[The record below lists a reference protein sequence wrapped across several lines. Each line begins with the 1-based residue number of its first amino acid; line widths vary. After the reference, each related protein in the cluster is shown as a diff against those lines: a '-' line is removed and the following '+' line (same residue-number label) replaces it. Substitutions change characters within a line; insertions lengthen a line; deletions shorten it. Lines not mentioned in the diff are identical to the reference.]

1 MGKTSFAIQVA
12 EHFNTQII
20 SADSRQCYQEL
31 NIGVAKPS
39 IEELNLIHHYFINSH
54 SILQNVNAG
63 VYERYALQAASEI
76 FMHNNIAVIVG
87 GTGLYVNAFCNGMD
101 EIPNISL
108 EIRNNIINNF
118 NEKGLIWLQNDLK
131 NKDVEFW
138 ENCEKHNPQRLMRA
152 LEVIEATG
160 RSINSFK
167 NKKQVE
173 RPFDIIKIGLELP
186 KEKLHQNINT
196 RVDSMVRNGL
206 VDEVQ
211 SLTPY
216 QSLNALQT
224 VGYKELFE
232 YFKGNITLQ
241 KAIEKIK
248 ISTRQYAKRQMTWFK
263 KDTIVQWFDDSK
275 KIDINTLVKQ

>member
-186 KEKLHQNINT
+186 KEKLHQNINS
-196 RVDSMVRNGL
+196 RVDNMVRNGL

>member
-232 YFKGNITLQ
+232 YFNGNITLQ